1 MARGNQRDKAREK
14 NQKESAG
21 QKKKNTPFIRRR
33 HRNHITSYAAIPHDS
48 EFIHVCRKNVMGWD
62 SKLIKRRKQQSGT
75 EFARTKEAQAAIM
88 RAKQEANAKKAGEG
102 PSSGGEKEK
111 KK

>member
-14 NQKESAG
+14 NQKEMAG
-21 QKKKNTPFIRRR
+21 QKNKNT
-33 HRNHITSYAAIPHDS
+33 
-48 EFIHVCRKNVMGWD
+48 
-62 SKLIKRRKQQSGT
+62 QSGS

-88 RAKQEANAKKAGEG
+88 RAKQDGIIALALAPTHLQPPSSMPVLVSNPLSPSPSRLENQQDQRTADRMNTANAKKAE
-102 PSSGGEKEK
+102 SSSAGEK